1 MGDNVKDIPY
11 NDDENTD
18 ISDNGSDNG
27 SDDVNSD
34 SGYYSGGSK
43 EGNDDSDDD
52 NDVPPENTAVVR
64 DEIDVNNNDVE
75 NEENDVEDEEDEDED
90 EELIHEEEQKNNEGL
105 GGIEQDEDEDEDDE
119 EHESFYLQKFNSEM
133 NKNYIIDYHPECS
146 INNYSEVLNLSKVV
160 RDSKNNI
167 IDDLH
172 RTLPYLTKYEKT
184 RILGQRAKQINSGA
198 KVFVKV
204 DENIIDG
211 YLVAEME
218 LAQKRI
224 PFIIRRPIPGGKS
237 EYWNVRDLEIIHF

>member
-224 PFIIRRPIPGGKS
+224 PFIIRRPIPG
-237 EYWNVRDLEIIHF
+237 